1 MQNRPTP
8 NRLADETSPYLLQ
21 HAWNPVDWYP
31 WGPEALE
38 RARAEDK
45 PILLSIG
52 YAACHW
58 CHVMAHE
65 SFEDAET
72 AALMNEQFV
81 CVKVDREERPD
92 LDGIYMDAVQA
103 MTGQGG
109 WPMTVFLTPEGGPF
123 YAGTYFPKLDRP
135 GMPSFR
141 KVLLAVADAWAGRR
155 EDARRQGAK
164 LVELIGGR
172 QATLPG
178 GGTDGDGQPAET
190 VLREA
195 FEGLRRSFDATW
207 GGFGPAPKFP
217 QPMTLELL
225 LRCQLRGFDGA
236 LDMAALTLDRMAAG
250 GIFDQLGGGF
260 HRYSTDG
267 RWLVPHF
274 EKMLYDNAQLVRVYT
289 HAWQLT
295 GRARYREIAG
305 RTADY

>member
-164 LVELIGGR
+164 LVELIVA

-178 GGTDGDGQPAET
+178 GGTDGDGQPDEA

-289 HAWQLT
+289 HA
-295 GRARYREIAG
+295 
-305 RTADY
+305 